1 MPERITKQNCAEAY
15 INDMAKYS
23 IVTNWRRSV
32 PDVKDGLKPV
42 QRRIIYTMDAVS
54 HAVDRSV
61 KSAAIVGRVMELFHP
76 HGDGSIYGSMKP
88 MANWFECKMPLIKPG
103 GSFGNIM
110 GGRASAQRYTEA
122 SLTPFA
128 VDCVIAGL
136 HGGNTAL
143 VDWVDNYTNTTKEPE
158 YLPTVVPLLLING
171 TSGIGVGMKVDI
183 PTHNLSEVV
192 DATIRLIDN
201 PKSEVVLIPDHCI
214 ACNIIDTDWKKICN
228 TGNGSYR
235 ARGIIDIEE
244 DNKGNPILII
254 KSLPVYNTDNVVE
267 QIEKLVETN
276 KFPNIVDVLDESKID
291 IRIVVSLKKGTD
303 AAFIREALFKY
314 TDCEKSFSVNFEVI
328 DGIERMRMSYKSYL
342 EAFIEFAM
350 ANKFR
355 LYYSRLINVNT
366 KMHKVDAF
374 VKVLKSG
381 YINDIIKMIQKR
393 KEIDDNAI
401 IEFLIKNAKVT
412 DLQASYII
420 NASIKQL
427 SLGYLAKY
435 EKDLKELNDE
445 MNRLE
450 ALVTNDNLIKDAVRQ
465 DLIDAKQKY
474 GTPRICNVIK
484 ISNLGN
490 VPQGTF
496 KLVITEN
503 NYVRKLGV
511 NDIVNTVKGDKPK
524 FIMNVENT
532 ECVILFD
539 NQGRVFKLPIH
550 KIPIVG
556 KSDAGIDIKGIIRG
570 LTADI
575 ISVMYEP
582 ILKKYSKS
590 KTKCFIAVLTR
601 GNIIKKLD
609 IDDFIAVP
617 PSGIIYSKLNQGD
630 AVISVEVIWDKLDV
644 VVYSGHKALRIS
656 AKDIPC
662 YKRNTLGI
670 AAMNTTDV
678 VAGMS
683 IIYPESTDIAVVTR
697 SGKVNR
703 FLSSGLAQGTR
714 NKAGSS
720 VIKLGKGDDI
730 QSIFGVTPDMN
741 LSISTASDSVISI
754 PISDIPSG
762 SSVSNGTKL
771 ISTKSDIIIKS
782 EVMKI

>member
-1 MPERITKQNCAEAY
+1 MPERITQQRCTEAY

-32 PDVKDGLKPV
+32 PDLKDGLKPV
-42 QRRIIYTMDAVS
+42 QRRILYTMDAVS
-54 HAVDRSV
+54 HAVDKPV

-88 MANWFECKMPLIKPG
+88 MANWFECKMPMIKPG

-122 SLTPFA
+122 SLTQFA
-128 VDCVIAGL
+128 VECVIAGL
-136 HGGNTAL
+136 HGGNAAL

-158 YLPTVVPLLLING
+158 YLPTIVPLLLING

-183 PTHNLSEVV
+183 PTHNLSEVI

-214 ACNIIDTDWKKICN
+214 SCNIIDTDWKKICN

-244 DNKGNPILII
+244 DSKGNPILII

-276 KFPNIVDVLDESKID
+276 KFPNITDVLDESKID
-291 IRIVVSLKKGTD
+291 IRIVVTLKKGTD
-303 AAFIREALFKY
+303 ASFIREALFKY
-314 TDCEKSFSVNFEVI
+314 TDCEKSFPVNFEVI

-342 EAFIEFAM
+342 EAFIQFAM

-355 LYYSRLINVNT
+355 LYYSRLITVNT

-401 IEFLIKNAKVT
+401 IEFLIKNANVT

-435 EKDLKELNDE
+435 EAELKALNTE
-445 MNRLE
+445 MNQLE
-450 ALVTNDNLIKDAVRQ
+450 SLVTNDNLIKDAVRQ

-474 GTPRICNVIK
+474 GTPRTCSVIK

-490 VPQGTF
+490 IPQGTF

-556 KSDAGIDIKGIIRG
+556 KSDAGIDIKGVIRG

-582 ILKKYSKS
+582 ILKRYSKS
-590 KTKCFIAVLTR
+590 KAKCFIAVLTR
-601 GNIIKKLD
+601 GNVIKKLD
-609 IDDFIAVP
+609 IDDFTAVP

-630 AVISVEVIWDKLDV
+630 AVISVEVVWDKLDV
-644 VVYSGHKALRIS
+644 VVYSGHKALRMS

-670 AAMNTTDV
+670 TAMNTDDTV
-678 VAGMS
+678 EGMS
-683 IIYPESTDIAVVTR
+683 IIYPESTDITVVTR

-703 FLSSGLAQGTR
+703 FLSSGLAQSTR

-741 LSISTASDSVISI
+741 LTISTASDSVISI
-754 PISDIPSG
+754 PIIDIPTG

-771 ISTKSDIIIKS
+771 VSTKSDIIIKS